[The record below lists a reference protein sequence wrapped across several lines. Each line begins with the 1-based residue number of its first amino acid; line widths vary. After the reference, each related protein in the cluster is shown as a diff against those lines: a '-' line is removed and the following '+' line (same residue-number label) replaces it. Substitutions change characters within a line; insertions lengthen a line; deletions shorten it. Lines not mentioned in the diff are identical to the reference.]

1 MNEDSSNLIP
11 QELEVIHNNVDQ
23 NGAPIL
29 INPYI
34 LKLTERLTTITIDII
49 NNAVQQ
55 SLDAAT
61 KSIKDAQ
68 EKFVKSIRDACYCGD
83 NQPWKFEAALFTI
96 KNNRS
101 KKNGLSIDC
110 CDRNGIN
117 ALQFACARGHL
128 QLVKVLMQH
137 GANIDAKTQTPRS
150 WSCLHFACFYRK
162 PDIIH
167 LLIGKFVENAKVKPK
182 QCVYYSDFLISIH
195 FYLLLHFA

>member
-83 NQPWKFEAALFTI
+83 NQPWKFEAAYCSQLKIIVVKKTVC
-96 KNNRS
+96 RS
-101 KKNGLSIDC
+101 TVVIEM
-110 CDRNGIN
+110 
-117 ALQFACARGHL
+117 A
-128 QLVKVLMQH
+128 
-137 GANIDAKTQTPRS
+137 
-150 WSCLHFACFYRK
+150 
-162 PDIIH
+162 
-167 LLIGKFVENAKVKPK
+167 
-182 QCVYYSDFLISIH
+182 
-195 FYLLLHFA
+195 